1 MHVYSLGSNGLFTK
15 YPQQEVSFL
24 IRIERARNDAV
35 LATRQLVSAARLTTV
50 DEGRRGTSGG
60 VVAEEV
66 HIQRARVILW
76 HLHHTSVTCHLSMYH
91 IIASLVSE

>member
-76 HLHHTSVTCHLSMYH
+76 HLHHASVTCHLSPVTSPCIM
-91 IIASLVSE
+91 